1 MSGSFCL
8 RSLATN
14 TSRQLDVL
22 GHDGDALGVNG
33 AQVGVLEQAD
43 QVGLAGLLE
52 SGYGRALKAQVG
64 LEVLRDLAHQAL
76 EGQLADEQL
85 GGLLVAADL
94 AKRHC
99 TWTISVRLLHTAGS
113 WCALTRCLRSQ
124 LLAWGLA
131 AGRLSRCLLCTR
143 HFVSLEDFG

>member
-52 SGYGRALKAQVG
+52 SSHGRALKTQIG
-64 LEVLRDLAHQAL
+64 LEVLCDLAH
-76 EGQLADEQL
+76 
-85 GGLLVAADL
+85 
-94 AKRHC
+94 
-99 TWTISVRLLHTAGS
+99 
-113 WCALTRCLRSQ
+113 
-124 LLAWGLA
+124 
-131 AGRLSRCLLCTR
+131 
-143 HFVSLEDFG
+143 